1 MKAVRIVNR
10 LKEVLPNYTDDF
22 STILNVSSLSRVSTT
37 ITCITATAHGL
48 SNNDYITI
56 RGAKEPIALSTIT
69 FSNGIATATALIDHK
84 LSDPSL
90 FSPDNL
96 PLYVEIS
103 GTVGYNGT
111 WELVSVPS
119 KLVFTFKVSGS
130 PANYSGG
137 FLLLQDQDGYN
148 GYKQITVVNSTTFTY
163 TTTKTIQS
171 PAQGTIQVSG
181 LTRIDYASTSQRLQD
196 FYSQNSN
203 GILQT
208 WLYVVMGQ
216 NQAYKDDTIVGD
228 TSSSKR
234 SNESYWNLTQ
244 QDFSLYIIIPAKS
257 SILAGDISD
266 TARGYLK
273 PLLKSLA
280 NYVFLSD
287 LNDEYCQPCQY
298 IGNETDDYIEA
309 KYTHRF
315 DFTIQSL
322 IQTSDTADYIFDT
335 PLQSIDGLFI
345 DKNISYKPVL
355 R

>member
-1 MKAVRIVNR
+1 MKAIRIVNR
-10 LKEVLPNYTDDF
+10 LKEILPKYTDDF
-22 STILNVSSLSRVSTT
+22 STILNVSSLTRASTI
-37 ITCITATAHGL
+37 ITCTTTAAHGL

-69 FSNGIATATALIDHK
+69 FSNGIATATALTDHK

-90 FSPDNL
+90 FSLDNL

-103 GTVGYNGT
+103 GTVGYNGI

-119 KLVFTFKVSGS
+119 KFIFTFKITGS

-137 FLLLQDQDGYN
+137 FLLLKDQDGYN

-163 TTTKTIQS
+163 ATTGSMQS

-181 LTRIDYASTSQRLQD
+181 LTRIDYASTPQRLQE
-196 FYSQNSN
+196 FYSENSN
-203 GILQT
+203 GVLQT

-228 TSSSKR
+228 TSSAKK

-244 QDFSLYIIIPAKS
+244 QNFSLYIIIPAKA
-257 SILAGDISD
+257 SILAGDIAD

-273 PLLKSLA
+273 PLLKGLA
-280 NYVFLSD
+280 NYVFISD
-287 LNDEYCQPCQY
+287 LTDEY
-298 IGNETDDYIEA
+298 
-309 KYTHRF
+309 F
-315 DFTIQSL
+315 SL
-322 IQTSDTADYIFDT
+322 VNMLEMKQMIISRLLIHIDLI
-335 PLQSIDGLFI
+335 LQL
-345 DKNISYKPVL
+345 KV
-355 R
+355 